1 MNLKMVF
8 KMIGWILQ
16 IEAALMLLPAVTS
29 VVYKEYSV
37 AVSFLIVCVGAF
49 ALGTLIS
56 ILVHPKDHIIYAKEG
71 FTIVAIAWIAV
82 SAVGA
87 LPFVASGDIPSYT
100 DAFFETV
107 SGFTTTGSSI
117 LKDVEALSHGAL
129 FWRSLTHWIGGMG
142 FLVFVVAVI
151 PNVSG
156 RTMHILRA
164 EMPGPVVGK
173 IVPRTKDTAKILY
186 LIYMVMTIVEI
197 IMLIAGGMPVFD
209 SLLHSFGTAGTG
221 GFGIKADSIASYSP
235 YCQWV
240 IAVFMLLFGINFN
253 IYYLMLIRKFK
264 SALKSSEMW
273 YYLSI
278 VAVSTGIIILNTA
291 SMYERLSKCIRD
303 SFFQVSSII
312 TTTGY
317 ATADFDKWPG
327 LSKAIILILMFVGAC
342 AGSTGGGLKVSR
354 AVLLFKMIGRQVRK
368 LTHPRSVGVVRF
380 EGRNVDEKTL
390 DGLGVY
396 FAAYMIF
403 ILMGFLIISFEPFG
417 METNFTA
424 VVSCFNNIGP
434 GLAKVGP
441 TMSFADYS
449 ALSKFV
455 LSGAMLLG
463 RLEIFPLIIAFS
475 PSTWVKSKQ

>member
-8 KMIGWILQ
+8 KMTGWILQ

-29 VVYKEYSV
+29 VIYREYNVVIAFLTV
-37 AVSFLIVCVGAF
+37 ALATF
-49 ALGTLIS
+49 ALGTVIG
-56 ILVHPKDHIIYAKEG
+56 ILSHPKDHIIYAREG
-71 FTIVAIAWIAV
+71 FTIVAIAWIIV

-87 LPFVASGDIPSYT
+87 VPFVLSGDIPSYI

-129 FWRSLTHWIGGMG
+129 FWRSFTHWIGGMG

-186 LIYMVMTIVEI
+186 IIYMFMTVTEI
-197 IMLIAGGMPVFD
+197 ILLIAGGMPVFD
-209 SLLHSFGTAGTG
+209 SILNSFGTAGTG
-221 GFGIKADSIASYSP
+221 GFGIKADSIASYSS
-235 YCQWV
+235 YCQWI
-240 IAVFMLLFGINFN
+240 IAVFMIMFGINFN
-253 IYYLMLIRKFK
+253 IYYLLLIKRFK

-278 VAVSTGIIILNTA
+278 VAISTGIIILNTA
-291 SMYERLSKCIRD
+291 SMYEKFSKCIRD

-317 ATADFDKWPG
+317 ATTDFDKWPD
-327 LSKAIILILMFVGAC
+327 LSKAVILILMFLGAC

-354 AVLLFKMIGRQVRK
+354 AVILFKMIGRQVRK
-368 LTHPRSVGVVRF
+368 LTHPRSVGIVRF

-396 FAAYMIF
+396 FAAYMLF
-403 ILMGFLIISFEPFG
+403 ILLGFLIISFEPFG
-417 METNFTA
+417 METNLSA

-434 GLAKVGP
+434 GFAKVGP
-441 TMSFADYS
+441 TGSFADYS
-449 ALSKFV
+449 ALSKTV
-455 LSGAMLLG
+455 LSALMLLG
-463 RLEIFPLIIAFS
+463 RLEIFPLIIAFT
-475 PSTWVKSKQ
+475 PSTWVKSRQ